1 MKSTWNKEQKTLSVT
16 IDGQD
21 WADAQERAFKK
32 ASKEVTVP
40 GFRKGKAPESM
51 LRKQVSQQAVMMEA
65 VNEALQDMYSFGLED
80 SQVSPVAQP
89 EVDVK
94 SLTQEELVVDFKVEV
109 MPEVELD
116 PKYKEL
122 KLEVEEVSVEDDE
135 VDAEINRLQ
144 EEAAQW
150 VLKEEG
156 QVEEGNKVVLDYEG
170 FKGEEAFEGGK
181 AENAELEI
189 GSKSF
194 IPGFEEALVGVKSGE
209 SKDLELTF
217 PEEYPAEDLQGQEV
231 IFKTTVHEIREK
243 VLPELNDEFVKE
255 LDEEGV
261 ETVEQLKESVK
272 SKLLEERQNQAK
284 VTAQDNLI
292 NQVLEHA
299 TVDIP
304 EVMIDN
310 EAQQLMAEFQQRLS
324 QQGLNFDMYKQI
336 LGQTDEDVM
345 AQIRPDANQRVLYR
359 LVMNEVAKQEG
370 VEVTPED
377 IEKEYQTI
385 SDTYQI
391 DIEQVKLMAPAED
404 ISYDVKIKKA
414 VDLLLSR

>member
-122 KLEVEEVSVEDDE
+122 KLEVEEVSVVDDE

>member
-16 IDGQD
+16 IDDQD

>member
-16 IDGQD
+16 VDGQD

-32 ASKEVTVP
+32 ASKDVTVP

-65 VNEALQDMYSFGLED
+65 VNEALQDMYTFGLED
-80 SQVSPVAQP
+80 SEVSPVAQP

-109 MPEVELD
+109 MPEVQLD

-122 KLEVEEVSVEDDE
+122 KLEVEEVSVQDDE
-135 VDAEINRLQ
+135 VDAEISRLQ

-156 QVEEGNKVVLDYEG
+156 EVEEGNKVVLDYEG
-170 FKGEEAFEGGK
+170 FKGEEAFDGGK

-217 PEEYPAEDLQGQEV
+217 PEDYPAEDLKGQDV
-231 IFKTTVHEIREK
+231 IFKTTIHEIREK
-243 VLPELNDEFVKE
+243 VLPELDDEFVKE
-255 LDEEGV
+255 LDEDGV
-261 ETVEQLKESVK
+261 ETLDQLKETLK
-272 SKLLEERQNQAK
+272 SRLLEERQQQAK

-310 EAQQLMAEFQQRLS
+310 EAQQLLAEFQQRLS

>member
-194 IPGFEEALVGVKSGE
+194 IPGFEEALVGVNSGE

-217 PEEYPAEDLQGQEV
+217 PEEYPAENHL
-231 IFKTTVHEIREK
+231 KEILK
-243 VLPELNDEFVKE
+243 YPASKE
-255 LDEEGV
+255 L
-261 ETVEQLKESVK
+261 
-272 SKLLEERQNQAK
+272 
-284 VTAQDNLI
+284 
-292 NQVLEHA
+292 
-299 TVDIP
+299 
-304 EVMIDN
+304 
-310 EAQQLMAEFQQRLS
+310 
-324 QQGLNFDMYKQI
+324 
-336 LGQTDEDVM
+336 
-345 AQIRPDANQRVLYR
+345 
-359 LVMNEVAKQEG
+359 
-370 VEVTPED
+370 
-377 IEKEYQTI
+377 
-385 SDTYQI
+385 
-391 DIEQVKLMAPAED
+391 
-404 ISYDVKIKKA
+404 
-414 VDLLLSR
+414 

>member
-16 IDGQD
+16 VDGQD

-32 ASKEVTVP
+32 ASKDVTVP

-51 LRKQVSQQAVMMEA
+51 LRKQISQQAVLMEA
-65 VNEALQDMYSFGLED
+65 VNEALQDMYTFGLED
-80 SQVSPVAQP
+80 SEVSPVAQP

-109 MPEVELD
+109 MPEVQLD

-122 KLEVEEVSVEDDE
+122 KLEVEEVSVQDDE
-135 VDAEINRLQ
+135 VDAEISRLQ

-156 QVEEGNKVVLDYEG
+156 EVEEGNKVVLDYEG
-170 FKGEEAFEGGK
+170 FKGEEAFDGGK

-217 PEEYPAEDLQGQEV
+217 PEDYPAEDLKGQDV

-243 VLPELNDEFVKE
+243 VLPELDDEFVKE
-255 LDEEGV
+255 LDEDGV
-261 ETVEQLKESVK
+261 ETLDQLKETLK
-272 SKLLEERQNQAK
+272 SRLLEERQQQAK

-310 EAQQLMAEFQQRLS
+310 EAQQLLAEFQQRLS